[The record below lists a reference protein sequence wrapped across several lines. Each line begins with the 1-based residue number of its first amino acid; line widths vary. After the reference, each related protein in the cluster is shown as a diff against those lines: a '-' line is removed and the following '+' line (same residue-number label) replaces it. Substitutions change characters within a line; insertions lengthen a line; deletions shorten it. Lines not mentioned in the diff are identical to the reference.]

1 MTKPAAKTAEGPA
14 EIVALEQLFP
24 KGTRLLDDDLILRI
38 VPRSLRF
45 WAWLCSP
52 AWMRNTMFR
61 MYEKLVPGA
70 WALFPCRKH
79 FIEDKAQDAVHGGV
93 KAVVNLG
100 AGLDTLVY
108 RSLALQELPAWEV
121 DQAVNIATKRAGLV
135 RALGAVPE
143 RVTQVAIDFDHEDL
157 SETLAAHGYRRD
169 VPTLF
174 VLEAVSQYLTQ
185 AGIHTTFDF
194 LAGAPAGSRL
204 VFTYIKRSFLEGREL
219 GEQKLL
225 YKQTVQ
231 KKLWLFGLDPDEVPN
246 FLARYGWHVI
256 EHLDGAEVAAR
267 YIHGTG
273 RTIRSMAIE
282 PVVYAEKR

>member
-1 MTKPAAKTAEGPA
+1 MTKSAAKSTEGPA
-14 EIVALEQLFP
+14 GIVALEQLFP
-24 KGTRLLDDDLILRI
+24 KGTRLLDDELILRI
-38 VPRSLRF
+38 APGGVRF
-45 WAWLCSP
+45 QAWLCSS
-52 AWMRNTMFR
+52 AWMRNGIFR
-61 MYEKLVPGA
+61 MTERFIPGA
-70 WALFPCRKH
+70 WAIFCCRKR

-108 RSLALQELPAWEV
+108 RSPALQELPAWEV

-143 RVTQVAIDFDHEDL
+143 RVTQVTMDFDHEDL
-157 SETLAAHGYRRD
+157 AETLAAHGYRRD

-174 VLEAVSQYLTQ
+174 IFEAVSQYLTE
-185 AGIHTTFDF
+185 AGIHATFEF

-204 VFTYIKRSFLEGREL
+204 AFTYVKRSFLEGREI
-219 GEQKLL
+219 GELKLL

-231 KKLWLFGLDPDEVPN
+231 KKLWLFGLDPDEVAD
-246 FLARYGWHVI
+246 FLAPYSWHVL
-256 EHLDGAEVAAR
+256 EHVDSAELAAR
-267 YIHGTG
+267 YIPDTG
-273 RTIRSMAIE
+273 RTIRSTAIE